1 MVKEKGVEFRNTT
14 VIGPGVTHSYFS
26 SERERERERER
37 KQCCTQG
44 WLMSFLLLK
53 ISSSNSI
60 VEQKLVK

>member
-37 KQCCTQG
+37 E
-44 WLMSFLLLK
+44 
-53 ISSSNSI
+53 SNA
-60 VEQKLVK
+60 VPRGG

>member
-26 SERERERERER
+26 SERERER

-53 ISSSNSI
+53 ISLSNSI